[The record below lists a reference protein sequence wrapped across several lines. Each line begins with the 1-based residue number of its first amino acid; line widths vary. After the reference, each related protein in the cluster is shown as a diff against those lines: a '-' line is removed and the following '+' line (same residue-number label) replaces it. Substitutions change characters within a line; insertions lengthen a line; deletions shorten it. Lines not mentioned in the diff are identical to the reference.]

1 MRSEWINKSQ
11 RLSLRELEPQ
21 RLKDAHVSIL
31 PGTYESVLLCGIG
44 ELDEGIKVTLNYLGG
59 PIQSQGSS

>member
-21 RLKDAHVSIL
+21 RLKDAHVSML

-44 ELDEGIKVTLNYLGG
+44 ELRCREN
-59 PIQSQGSS
+59 